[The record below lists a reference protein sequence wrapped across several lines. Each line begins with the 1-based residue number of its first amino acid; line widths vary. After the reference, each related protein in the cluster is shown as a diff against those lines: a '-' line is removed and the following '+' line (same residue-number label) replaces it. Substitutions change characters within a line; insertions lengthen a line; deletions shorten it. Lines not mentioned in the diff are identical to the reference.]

1 MAGDLKVAPTCLPA
15 LAARSPLRY
24 TGQTP
29 GPLDKVLQVP
39 IYEYRCQSCAHEY
52 EKREGYD
59 APARQKCPK
68 CGRSAQRVIQAAPIV
83 FKGSGFY
90 ITDNRKAAP
99 EEGAGSKSE
108 SKAESGKASESKSES
123 GKASDSKPESGKSG
137 GGSSSKD
144 AEPAA
149 AS

>member
-1 MAGDLKVAPTCLPA
+1 
-15 LAARSPLRY
+15 
-24 TGQTP
+24 
-29 GPLDKVLQVP
+29 VP

-108 SKAESGKASESKSES
+108 SGKASESESGKASESKSES
-123 GKASDSKPESGKSG
+123 ESGKAAESKPESGKSG
-137 GGSSSKD
+137 DDSSGKD
-144 AEPAA
+144 AEPPPGADSPSAKAA

>member
-1 MAGDLKVAPTCLPA
+1 M
-15 LAARSPLRY
+15 
-24 TGQTP
+24 
-29 GPLDKVLQVP
+29 P

-52 EKREGYD
+52 EKREGFD

-68 CGRSAQRVIQAAPIV
+68 CGRSARRVLQAAPIV

-90 ITDNRKAAP
+90 VTDNRKAAP
-99 EEGAGSKSE
+99 EEGAGSK
-108 SKAESGKASESKSES
+108 A
-123 GKASDSKPESGKSG
+123 ESGKSG
-137 GGSSSKD
+137 DDSAGKD

>member
-1 MAGDLKVAPTCLPA
+1 M
-15 LAARSPLRY
+15 
-24 TGQTP
+24 
-29 GPLDKVLQVP
+29 P

-83 FKGSGFY
+83 CKGSGVY

-99 EEGAGSKSE
+99 DEGAGSKSE
-108 SKAESGKASESKSES
+108 SDKASESKSESGKASESKSES
-123 GKASDSKPESGKSG
+123 GKASESKSESGKSG